1 MKQLAALLGFGVL
14 AVAGGQAGPLQ
25 TTRDAPIPHAS
36 GQSVTPAYEGWFTGG
51 VLPLVTS
58 CSAAPVLPAG
68 TVIHLTAWH
77 DNTESNPANP
87 DPTQWVGWGQRSYD
101 DMYHAHVNI
110 TYLTDEDYE
119 TIIDDRE
126 RAALATGGQ

>member
-1 MKQLAALLGFGVL
+1 M
-14 AVAGGQAGPLQ
+14 
-25 TTRDAPIPHAS
+25 TR
-36 GQSVTPAYEGWFTGG
+36 QSRTRRETERD
-51 VLPLVTS
+51 
-58 CSAAPVLPAG
+58 AAPVVPKG

-77 DNTESNPANP
+77 DNAESNPANP

-119 TIIDDRE
+119 TIIEDRE
-126 RAALATGGQ
+126 RTALATGGQ